1 MEFFEHKHHKP
12 VEPLPEYRP
21 TPPFHEHPD
30 DGYDIPMMRPCKPY
44 VHGLSPEEQM
54 GILTGK
60 VNELIRNY
68 NENTEKVYGAYNAI
82 VESALCN
89 DAYYNEVTVEEG
101 YIAEAGAPY
110 KVIHIPFLDRAKQ
123 PIFIELGLA
132 YNNTTNA
139 NVHENVFSAS
149 ERTLADK
156 LIPAYQST
164 NTWYGAVVWKGAPIS
179 NIGENPAD
187 YTVGITEN
195 GFIKVYE
202 HLINYGQLQQDR
214 VRNAMLANSI
224 LVQGGKMTPDK
235 FFPDEKDQLIGRVG
249 IGMNYDTKERFMVI
263 VNGSDTWGCTTEMLA
278 NIFLKYNCTVAVEVA
293 NGMKTTAL
301 DKGALLFTPPTVA
314 GDEVPTIP
322 EVNAFWYITKRRHYH
337 NEYVKDV
344 ASLTQKYGQMLWR
357 CETANISVD
366 NVKEEV
372 ANLSQKLDTE
382 IANREEGD
390 NNLQEQITQEVA
402 DREQGDE
409 TLDNRITQ
417 EVQTLNDRI
426 DTEVETL
433 NKLIADTKEELQ
445 TNIDNLDAKVEQY
458 HTELDNADIAS
469 VDILQDGTKDT
480 YRLKRKDGTYVDIPM
495 EVYNY
500 ELLLQKL
507 DTLAALEPR
516 LEQEIQARKDGDTNL
531 QNQINDLTDDMTEK
545 DNQLLEAINEETQ
558 NRVEAIQAE
567 TQARQQ
573 ADNTLQQNINNEA
586 ATRLEGDTALQQ
598 KIDELTGEMGSDYV
612 KKAGDI
618 MTGPLTLPGN
628 PANNLEAT
636 PKQYV
641 DTTITQA
648 IAAEASERE
657 KQDGLLEEAINQE
670 AITREQADTN
680 LDNRV
685 QAVEQAMTQF
695 DNKVIV
701 VGDTTLIGEGVTAI
715 GQGKVVLWVR
725 ENKDAVVLTAYDADA
740 VMFKGYTMEQPAF
753 VTYTYANTGVAFST
767 GTEAF
772 LSPVVGTPTDENQA
786 VNQSYVTNLIEQNS
800 NVVIMNWDTATL
812 GEIKSAEDSGKAV
825 IIFRLVDTISI
836 LLYIYS
842 TGTIEG
848 DILLGALSMGSASL
862 ELYTVRGKSDETLSQ
877 DNMSPMKLDWTST
890 DIVEISS
897 ELNDV
902 ILRGIKTPVNNNDA
916 ANKQYVDE
924 KLSSA
929 VGGDFKADGSVS
941 ATGDFNMGGHAITN
955 VEAPTNDSDVST
967 KGYTDS
973 EISEAI
979 TEVQNQFEQAQNVV
993 IFTPA
998 NTLQDIVDNKG
1009 KFIYLT
1015 ESESDPTIKYYIMP
1029 VYRDGALNIIMLRP
1043 VYSDLA
1049 GIQSVSVSS
1058 LELTSTIENAIN
1070 NAVVK
1075 LGSNIDYNG
1084 VDTITM
1090 QTVDGSD
1097 VILSGIK
1104 NPTSDNHAVNKGYAD
1119 SKYASVYVVTSG
1131 TVLLSQ
1137 ISSASSDKALI
1148 MFDGVSVEIVD
1159 RHGGPGT
1166 VYTLFGEAS
1175 VSDIDGTYVT
1185 IICGDVI
1192 IRGSGQDALNHAN
1205 LRMFISDII
1214 DYAITDTYGDQYLS
1228 TNTGNWEISS
1238 GHTYFYVTYDRHY
1251 NDNRISAHLKGQ
1263 INLTTSG
1270 DVSPSEG
1277 YVNITNLPIKEID
1290 SFIDGEG
1297 IIVRL
1302 MPTVEVVG
1310 TVALNNVNV
1319 NRDSMPYL
1327 LSAKI
1332 VPSVGIVPTITDNEM
1347 YTIYLF

>member
-12 VEPLPEYRP
+12 VEPLPEYKP
-21 TPPFHEHPD
+21 IPPFHDHPCPEYKPIPPFHD
-30 DGYDIPMMRPCKPY
+30 HHCDGYDIPVMRPCKPY

-54 GILTGK
+54 CILTGK
-60 VNELIRNY
+60 VNELICNY
-68 NENTEKVYGAYNAI
+68 NENTEKVYGAYHAI

-101 YIAEAGAPY
+101 YIAEASAPY

-164 NTWYGAVVWKGAPIS
+164 NTWHGAVVWKGAPIS

-202 HLINYGQLQQDR
+202 HLMNYGQLQQDR

-366 NVKEEV
+366 NIKEEV

-382 IANREEGD
+382 IADREEGD

-402 DREQGDE
+402 DREQGDK
-409 TLDNRITQ
+409 TLNDRITR

-433 NKLIADTKEELQ
+433 NELISDTKKELQ

-458 HTELDNADIAS
+458 HTELNNADIAS

-545 DNQLLEAINEETQ
+545 DNQLHEAINAETQ

-567 TQARQQ
+567 AQARQQ

-586 ATRLEGDTALQQ
+586 ASRQEGDTALQQ

-618 MTGPLTLPGN
+618 MTGALTLPAD
-628 PANNLEAT
+628 PVNNLEAST
-636 PKQYV
+636 KQYV
-641 DTTITQA
+641 DNTVTQT
-648 IAAEASERE
+648 IAAEAAERE
-657 KQDGLLEEAINQE
+657 KQDDLLQDSINQE
-670 AITREQADTN
+670 ATTREQADTA

-685 QAVEQAMTQF
+685 EAVEQAMTQF
-695 DNKVIV
+695 DNNVIV
-701 VGDTTLIGEGVTAI
+701 VGDTTLISEGVTAI

-786 VNQSYVTNLIEQNS
+786 INQSYVNNLIEQNS
-800 NVVIMNWDTATL
+800 NVVVLPFLTATFS
-812 GEIKSAEDSGKAV
+812 EVKSNMDSGKVVFLRAYSDTEVVYLYV
-825 IIFRLVDTISI
+825 IRTAINDNSIGVDT
-836 LLYIYS
+836 LLS
-842 TGTIEG
+842 TGGFTIMNY
-848 DILLGALSMGSASL
+848 IGSANDL
-862 ELYTVRGKSDETLSQ
+862 VNEHAAGTVQLETLHRGGETILKIACQSG
-877 DNMSPMKLDWTST
+877 SK
-890 DIVEISS
+890 
-897 ELNDV
+897 DV
-902 ILRGIKTPVNNNDA
+902 ILSAIKTPTQPNDA
-916 ANKQYVDE
+916 ANKKYVDD
-924 KLSSA
+924 KIASS
-929 VGGDFKADGSVS
+929 GGGSGDFKADGSVT
-941 ATGDFNMGGHAITN
+941 ATGDFDMGGHAITN
-955 VEAPTNDSDVST
+955 VEAPTNDGDVAT
-967 KGYTDS
+967 KGYVDS
-973 EISEAI
+973 SVSPSLLNTTGLTAEKIYNSLSAPNNLLYYTTYSTVGSSGPYNDNTIWLKYYRHSQDGTYTYEFIGISTKLFAGGFGFVTTGIMEPGDSVYPGDNASNMQPI
-979 TEVQNQFEQAQNVV
+979 SVGDPTSAWHAS
-993 IFTPA
+993 TKKY
-998 NTLQDIVDNKG
+998 VDNKFDSIG
-1009 KFIYLT
+1009 TSEVITQLTQQIADLT
-1015 ESESDPTIKYYIMP
+1015 EQLS
-1029 VYRDGALNIIMLRP
+1029 ALTTTVNSKADASTVTALQTT
-1043 VYSDLA
+1043 VNGKADASTVTALQTTVNGKANQTDLTA
-1049 GIQSVSVSS
+1049 
-1058 LELTSTIENAIN
+1058 LTSRVTTLETWKNT
-1070 NAVVK
+1070 
-1075 LGSNIDYNG
+1075 YNG
-1084 VDTITM
+1084 VIT
-1090 QTVDGSD
+1090 
-1097 VILSGIK
+1097 
-1104 NPTSDNHAVNKGYAD
+1104 
-1119 SKYASVYVVTSG
+1119 
-1131 TVLLSQ
+1131 
-1137 ISSASSDKALI
+1137 
-1148 MFDGVSVEIVD
+1148 
-1159 RHGGPGT
+1159 
-1166 VYTLFGEAS
+1166 TL
-1175 VSDIDGTYVT
+1175 
-1185 IICGDVI
+1185 
-1192 IRGSGQDALNHAN
+1192 
-1205 LRMFISDII
+1205 
-1214 DYAITDTYGDQYLS
+1214 
-1228 TNTGNWEISS
+1228 
-1238 GHTYFYVTYDRHY
+1238 Y
-1251 NDNRISAHLKGQ
+1251 NG
-1263 INLTTSG
+1263 
-1270 DVSPSEG
+1270 
-1277 YVNITNLPIKEID
+1277 
-1290 SFIDGEG
+1290 
-1297 IIVRL
+1297 
-1302 MPTVEVVG
+1302 
-1310 TVALNNVNV
+1310 
-1319 NRDSMPYL
+1319 
-1327 LSAKI
+1327 
-1332 VPSVGIVPTITDNEM
+1332 
-1347 YTIYLF
+1347 

>member
-12 VEPLPEYRP
+12 VEPLPECKPIPPCHHHLPEYKP
-21 TPPFHEHPD
+21 IPPFHHHPD

-54 GILTGK
+54 CILTGK
-60 VNELIRNY
+60 VNELICNY
-68 NENTEKVYGAYNAI
+68 NENTEKVYGAYHAI

-101 YIAEAGAPY
+101 YIAEASAPY

-164 NTWYGAVVWKGAPIS
+164 NTWHGAVVWKGAPIS

-202 HLINYGQLQQDR
+202 HLMNYGQLQQDR

-357 CETANISVD
+357 CETTNISVD
-366 NVKEEV
+366 NIKEEV
-372 ANLSQKLDTE
+372 ANLSQKLDAE
-382 IANREEGD
+382 IADRKEGD
-390 NNLQEQITQEVA
+390 ENLQEQITQEVA
-402 DREQGDE
+402 DREQGDK
-409 TLDNRITQ
+409 TLNDRITQ

-433 NKLIADTKEELQ
+433 NELISDTKKELQ
-445 TNIDNLDAKVEQY
+445 TNIDTLDAKVEQY
-458 HTELDNADIAS
+458 HTELNNADIAS

-545 DNQLLEAINEETQ
+545 DNQLNEAINAETQ

-567 TQARQQ
+567 AQARQQ
-573 ADNTLQQNINNEA
+573 ADNTLQQNINNETA
-586 ATRLEGDTALQQ
+586 SRQEGDTALQQ

-618 MTGPLTLPGN
+618 MTGALTLPGD
-628 PANNLEAT
+628 PVNNNEAST
-636 PKQYV
+636 KQYV
-641 DTTITQA
+641 DNTVTQT
-648 IAAEASERE
+648 IAAEAAERE
-657 KQDGLLEEAINQE
+657 KQDDLLQDSINQE
-670 AITREQADTN
+670 ATTREQADKT

-685 QAVEQAMTQF
+685 QAVEEAMTQF

-800 NVVIMNWDTATL
+800 QAVLLGDNATLQDLIDNNDKIIFWRYSVEPLMTFIQYVPKNESIGYNTATL
-812 GEIKSAEDSGKAV
+812 LFTRITNNALSNLCYDVTNISPAETLLNIITTGEGELG
-825 IIFRLVDTISI
+825 LYISI
-836 LLYIYS
+836 QS
-842 TGTIEG
+842 GTG
-848 DILLGALSMGSASL
+848 D
-862 ELYTVRGKSDETLSQ
+862 YNTVRIGTLYNEYPSLLEKIAT
-877 DNMSPMKLDWTST
+877 PLK
-890 DIVEISS
+890 
-897 ELNDV
+897 ND
-902 ILRGIKTPVNNNDA
+902 DA
-916 ANKQYVDE
+916 ANKQYVDD
-924 KLSSA
+924 KFSSA
-929 VGGDFKADGSVS
+929 VGGDFKADGSVT

-955 VEAPTNDSDVST
+955 VEAPTNDNDVANKAYVDTAVASAGSSAFTVTST
-967 KGYTDS
+967 T
-973 EISEAI
+973 
-979 TEVQNQFEQAQNVV
+979 
-993 IFTPA
+993 
-998 NTLQDIVDNKG
+998 TLGQIA
-1009 KFIYLT
+1009 
-1015 ESESDPTIKYYIMP
+1015 SAAH
-1029 VYRDGALNIIMLRP
+1029 DGAVIH
-1043 VYSDLA
+1043 
-1049 GIQSVSVSS
+1049 
-1058 LELTSTIENAIN
+1058 
-1070 NAVVK
+1070 
-1075 LGSNIDYNG
+1075 
-1084 VDTITM
+1084 
-1090 QTVDGSD
+1090 VDG
-1097 VILSGIK
+1097 V
-1104 NPTSDNHAVNKGYAD
+1104 AVD
-1119 SKYASVYVVTSG
+1119 SVTY
-1131 TVLLSQ
+1131 
-1137 ISSASSDKALI
+1137 I
-1148 MFDGVSVEIVD
+1148 GV
-1159 RHGGPGT
+1159 
-1166 VYTLFGEAS
+1166 AS
-1175 VSDIDGTYVT
+1175 VSDDGTNITV
-1185 IICGDVI
+1185 ICGDLYV
-1192 IRGSGQDALNHAN
+1192 RGTGTQTLANATTRWKFSDMINKTVLTALY
-1205 LRMFISDII
+1205 S
-1214 DYAITDTYGDQYLS
+1214 
-1228 TNTGNWEISS
+1228 
-1238 GHTYFYVTYDRHY
+1238 
-1251 NDNRISAHLKGQ
+1251 
-1263 INLTTSG
+1263 
-1270 DVSPSEG
+1270 
-1277 YVNITNLPIKEID
+1277 
-1290 SFIDGEG
+1290 
-1297 IIVRL
+1297 
-1302 MPTVEVVG
+1302 
-1310 TVALNNVNV
+1310 
-1319 NRDSMPYL
+1319 
-1327 LSAKI
+1327 
-1332 VPSVGIVPTITDNEM
+1332 
-1347 YTIYLF
+1347 